1 MYLAYD
7 GCCNFVGVVSENAH
21 GNEIFDGCVLVKVP
35 EELEFD
41 VFSDGHLGIRVEAFV
56 EDAEEVD

>member
-7 GCCNFVGVVSENAH
+7 ECCHFVGVISENARS
-21 GNEIFDGCVLVKVP
+21 NNAFDGCVLVRVP

-41 VFSDGHLGIRVEAFV
+41 VFSDGHLGIKVEAFV
-56 EDAEEVD
+56 EDAEEVG

>member
-7 GCCNFVGVVSENAH
+7 ERCHFVGVISEDGRNIDA
-21 GNEIFDGCVLVKVP
+21 FDGCVLIKIP
-35 EELEFD
+35 DDLEFD
-41 VFSDGHLGIRVEAFV
+41 VFSDGHLGIKVEAFV